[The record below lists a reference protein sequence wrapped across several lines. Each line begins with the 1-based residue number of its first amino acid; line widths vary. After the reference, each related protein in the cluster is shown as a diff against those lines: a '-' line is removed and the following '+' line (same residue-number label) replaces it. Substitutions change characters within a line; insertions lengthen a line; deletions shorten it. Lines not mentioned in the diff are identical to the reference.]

1 MPLIDQISTT
11 QRWMQFLLTTSTI
24 VVSTGAFVWAM
35 MVYALDAEYVQLED
49 FDAFKREI
57 KQDIHE
63 VKEANQNIV
72 GDAVSQLQCDL
83 LRGELDDLDAT
94 ILYKRD
100 HKIPTGLDEV
110 LRDQKLRALQGRSD
124 CNGSIR

>member
-1 MPLIDQISTT
+1 MTIEKVLSLLYTTGGIVAATGMAAWGMMTWAMDDRYVEQSEFEEQIQQIDQRFDESDQNT
-11 QRWMQFLLTTSTI
+11 QEA
-24 VVSTGAFVWAM
+24 VV
-35 MVYALDAEYVQLED
+35 E
-49 FDAFKREI
+49 
-57 KQDIHE
+57 
-63 VKEANQNIV
+63 
-72 GDAVSQLQCDL
+72 AVSNIQCDD
-83 LRGELDDLDAT
+83 LRSELDDLDAT